1 MEKQT
6 NLSAFSSRLYT
17 RRKMIA
23 GSTMGLCGMVAAGVV
38 SKAQEAAP
46 GGQPSKTIL
55 MAKAIH
61 HDEDFTASPQRIYD
75 ALLDSKQFSALS
87 GFPGAEIHSEV
98 GGTFSLFGGHIIGRN
113 LELAPSRLIVQA
125 WRAVDWSGGIYS
137 IARFELVQ
145 QGTGTRIKFDHT
157 GFPPEK
163 AEILEAGWREHYWT
177 TLRKY
182 LV

>member
-6 NLSAFSSRLYT
+6 NLAAFSPRLHT
-17 RRKMIA
+17 RRKMIT
-23 GSTMGLCGMVAAGVV
+23 GSTMGLFGIVVAGVV
-38 SKAQEAAP
+38 SEAQEGSP

-55 MAKAIH
+55 MVKAIH
-61 HDEDFTASPQRIYD
+61 HEEDFTASPKRIYD
-75 ALLDSKQFSALS
+75 VLLDSKQFSAMS

-113 LELAPSRLIVQA
+113 LELTPNSLIVQA
-125 WRAVDWSGGIYS
+125 WRAADWPGGIYS
-137 IARFELVQ
+137 IARFELVP
-145 QGTGTRIKFDHT
+145 QGAGTRIKFDHT
-157 GFPPEK
+157 GFPSEK
-163 AEILEAGWREHYWT
+163 AETLEAGWREHYWT